1 MLAGLLEQKGIENL
15 QVLNAKHHER
25 EASIVAN
32 AGKPS
37 TVTIATNM
45 AGRGT
50 DIKLAEGVRELGGL
64 AIVGTERHESRRID
78 NQLRGRC
85 GRQGDPG
92 TTQFY
97 VSLEDEVS
105 RLFGGDKV
113 KKLLNWF
120 GSDAEMDEQ
129 PLDQKM
135 VTRTI
140 ARAQRQVEEYNFEI
154 RKHLLEYDE
163 VMDKQRRVIYGM
175 RKLVLEDRDV
185 TERLHTMFENF
196 VLDIVDEYTPEDV
209 TPEEWDLEGLATRF
223 RGIMGFEADLIGEE
237 EPPTPLPDR
246 LLDQV
251 LAEYARREALMADE
265 IRTMYRE
272 QIGGDESQVDF
283 AKLARKRVHDLE
295 MMALLRA
302 VDEKWIDH
310 LYSMDYLRESVR
322 LRAYGQ
328 KDPLVEY
335 KAEGFEMFEN
345 MMRAIEEDVAQILFR
360 VTDPEVRRTRR
371 LQARRGM
378 LTAKNDPFAQL
389 SNYQY
394 VAADKEQDRSF
405 ASFDT
410 SRFALAGQDSS
421 VQEETPERRRIRKPK
436 PVRVGPKVK
445 PNDKCPCGSGKK
457 YKKCCGKLA

>member
-1 MLAGLLEQKGIENL
+1 
-15 QVLNAKHHER
+15 
-25 EASIVAN
+25 
-32 AGKPS
+32 
-37 TVTIATNM
+37 
-45 AGRGT
+45 
-50 DIKLAEGVRELGGL
+50 
-64 AIVGTERHESRRID
+64 
-78 NQLRGRC
+78 
-85 GRQGDPG
+85 
-92 TTQFY
+92 
-97 VSLEDEVS
+97 
-105 RLFGGDKV
+105 
-113 KKLLNWF
+113 
-120 GSDAEMDEQ
+120 
-129 PLDQKM
+129 
-135 VTRTI
+135 
-140 ARAQRQVEEYNFEI
+140 
-154 RKHLLEYDE
+154 
-163 VMDKQRRVIYGM
+163 
-175 RKLVLEDRDV
+175 
-185 TERLHTMFENF
+185 
-196 VLDIVDEYTPEDV
+196 
-209 TPEEWDLEGLATRF
+209 
-223 RGIMGFEADLIGEE
+223 
-237 EPPTPLPDR
+237 
-246 LLDQV
+246 
-251 LAEYARREALMADE
+251 
-265 IRTMYRE
+265 
-272 QIGGDESQVDF
+272 
-283 AKLARKRVHDLE
+283 
-295 MMALLRA
+295 
-302 VDEKWIDH
+302 
-310 LYSMDYLRESVR
+310 MDYLRESVR